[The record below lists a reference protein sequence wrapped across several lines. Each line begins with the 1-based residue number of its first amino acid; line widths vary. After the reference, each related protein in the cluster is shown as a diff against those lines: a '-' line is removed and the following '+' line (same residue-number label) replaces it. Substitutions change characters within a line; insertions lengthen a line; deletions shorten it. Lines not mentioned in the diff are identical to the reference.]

1 MKPSENLMK
10 VLLVGD
16 YPPPYGGVS
25 VHVEVVHQAVRAQ
38 GGICQVLDVGKGHL
52 PADGVVPATGY
63 LACAAHLARY
73 ALRGYRIHVHTSGAN
88 PKSWMLASVCAAAG
102 RLSPQ
107 PPIVTFH
114 SGLGPEWLAADP
126 MRAKIACA
134 VFGNVIAVSDEIRG
148 ALLACGVSGD
158 RIEVLPA
165 FSPSFLHPGTPP
177 PGLREIRAEASPLYC
192 AMLAPG
198 PVYGKETLLRAFG
211 RIHAQN
217 SRARLVVYGPGT
229 ELMGA
234 EVAQLCG
241 EAAASAVHAFG
252 ELHRPSAL
260 ALIAQSDVF
269 VRPTLAD
276 GDSVSVREAV
286 ALGRAVVASSVGTRP
301 PEARLVP
308 PGDVDALAAALLEAA
323 QEHPSLRVAPAPET
337 AAKTD
342 CLQRSSTR
350 ALPAPPALLPTP
362 RPQSLRCPRGRRR
375 RTTTRRPWWRTLHVR
390 HQWLP
395 ESRSGASRRRRA
407 PRPHDRRDRASRS
420 GR

>member
-114 SGLGPEWLAADP
+114 SSLGPEWLAADP

-134 VFGNVIAVSDEIRG
+134 VTNAFGNVIAVSDEIRG

-342 CLQRSSTR
+342 CLQRLLELYSGATGAPGTASN
-350 ALPAPPALLPTP
+350 APAAEPAVPA
-362 RPQSLRCPRGRRR
+362 RPAKTNDN
-375 RTTTRRPWWRTLHVR
+375 TTTLVENPACA
-390 HQWLP
+390 
-395 ESRSGASRRRRA
+395 ASV
-407 PRPHDRRDRASRS
+407 AS
-420 GR
+420 

>member
-134 VFGNVIAVSDEIRG
+134 VTNAFGNVIAVSDEIRG

-260 ALIAQSDVF
+260 ALIAASDVF

-342 CLQRSSTR
+342 CLQRLLELYSGATGAPGTASN
-350 ALPAPPALLPTP
+350 APAAEPAVPA
-362 RPQSLRCPRGRRR
+362 RPAKTNDN
-375 RTTTRRPWWRTLHVR
+375 TTTLVENPACA
-390 HQWLP
+390 
-395 ESRSGASRRRRA
+395 ASV
-407 PRPHDRRDRASRS
+407 AS
-420 GR
+420 

>member
-1 MKPSENLMK
+1 MK

-134 VFGNVIAVSDEIRG
+134 VTNAFGNVIAVSDEIRG

-260 ALIAQSDVF
+260 ALIAASDVF

-342 CLQRSSTR
+342 CLQRLLELYSGATGAPGTASN
-350 ALPAPPALLPTP
+350 APAAEPAVPA
-362 RPQSLRCPRGRRR
+362 RPAKTNDN
-375 RTTTRRPWWRTLHVR
+375 TTTLVENPACA
-390 HQWLP
+390 
-395 ESRSGASRRRRA
+395 ASV
-407 PRPHDRRDRASRS
+407 AS
-420 GR
+420 

>member
-52 PADGVVPATGY
+52 PADGVLPATGY

-134 VFGNVIAVSDEIRG
+134 VTNAFGNVIAVSDEIRG

-260 ALIAQSDVF
+260 ALIAASDVF

-342 CLQRSSTR
+342 CLQRLLELYSGATGAPGTASN
-350 ALPAPPALLPTP
+350 APAAEPAVPA
-362 RPQSLRCPRGRRR
+362 RPAKTNDN
-375 RTTTRRPWWRTLHVR
+375 TTTLVENPACA
-390 HQWLP
+390 
-395 ESRSGASRRRRA
+395 ASV
-407 PRPHDRRDRASRS
+407 AS
-420 GR
+420 

>member
-114 SGLGPEWLAADP
+114 SGLGPEWLAA
-126 MRAKIACA
+126 CA
-134 VFGNVIAVSDEIRG
+134 VTNAFGNVIAVSDEIRG

-260 ALIAQSDVF
+260 ALIAASDVF

-342 CLQRSSTR
+342 CLQRLLELYSGATGAPGTASN
-350 ALPAPPALLPTP
+350 APAAEPAVPA
-362 RPQSLRCPRGRRR
+362 RPAKTNDN
-375 RTTTRRPWWRTLHVR
+375 TTTLVENPACA
-390 HQWLP
+390 
-395 ESRSGASRRRRA
+395 ASV
-407 PRPHDRRDRASRS
+407 AS
-420 GR
+420 

>member
-16 YPPPYGGVS
+16 YPPPYGGVA
-25 VHVEVVHQAVRAQ
+25 VHVEVVQKAVRGR
-38 GGICQVLDVGKGHL
+38 GGICEVLDVGKGHL

-63 LACAAHLARY
+63 LSCAAHLARY
-73 ALRGYRIHVHTSGAN
+73 AMRGYRLHVHTSGAN

-134 VFGNVIAVSDEIRG
+134 VTNAFGNVIAVSDEIRG

-241 EAAASAVHAFG
+241 EAAASAVQAFD

-260 ALIAQSDVF
+260 ALIAASDVF
-269 VRPTLAD
+269 VRPTPPD

-286 ALGRAVVASSVGTRP
+286 ALGRAGVASSVGTRP

-323 QEHPSLRVAPAPET
+323 QEHPSLRVAPAPEE

-342 CLQRSSTR
+342 CLKRLLTPYSSGPGTD
-350 ALPAPPALLPTP
+350 AAPDAPSPAP
-362 RPQSLRCPRGRRR
+362 RPQK
-375 RTTTRRPWWRTLHVR
+375 T
-390 HQWLP
+390 P
-395 ESRSGASRRRRA
+395 EKTGPLVETPACAASA
-407 PRPHDRRDRASRS
+407 AS
-420 GR
+420 